1 MTDTPISTTSNN
13 PIRTIFLDHPAS
25 VDETFLEHFRF
36 ALTFAFWLFM
46 ATCAAFVHALVPALF
61 EKTAS
66 NIIRRL
72 YKRIEFRG
80 VAPGA

>member
-1 MTDTPISTTSNN
+1 MTDTPNPPSSTN
-13 PIRTIFLDHPAS
+13 PINAIFLDHPAS

-36 ALTFAFWLFM
+36 ALTFSLWLF
-46 ATCAAFVHALVPALF
+46 AAACAALVHALIPALF

-80 VAPGA
+80 VSPDA